1 MQLHLRSARMRDLGI
16 AAVVGIA
23 VVGASGVGQ
32 VATFPNLSPWYA
44 SLAKPDFTPPNWV
57 FGPVWTALYV
67 LMAFAA
73 WRIFRLAPSVRGR
86 RAALLLFFI
95 QLALNA
101 AWSWMFFAG
110 HSPLLGM
117 VNIIPQLAVILATT
131 AAFFRLDRIAGA
143 CLVPLA
149 CWVGFASVLNFAI
162 WKLNA

>member
-1 MQLHLRSARMRDLGI
+1 MQLHLQCARMRDLGG
-16 AAVVGIA
+16 AAVVVLA
-23 VVGASGVGQ
+23 VVGASVVGQ
-32 VATFPNLSPWYA
+32 IATFPNLSPWYA
-44 SLAKPDFTPPNWV
+44 SLTKPDFIPPNRV
-57 FGPVWTALYV
+57 FAPVWTALYV

-117 VNIIPQLAVILATT
+117 VNIIPQLAVILAMT
-131 AAFFRLDRIAGA
+131 AAFFRLDRIGGA
-143 CLVPLA
+143 CVVPLA